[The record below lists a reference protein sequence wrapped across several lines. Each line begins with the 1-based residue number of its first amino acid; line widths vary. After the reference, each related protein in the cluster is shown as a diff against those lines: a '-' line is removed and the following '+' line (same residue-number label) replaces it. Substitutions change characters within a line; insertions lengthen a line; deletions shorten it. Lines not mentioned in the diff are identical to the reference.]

1 MFFSIFHVFCA
12 GIVVLLL
19 IPNLIYALRHRG
31 GGISSGSRAVN
42 LLEQIGR
49 FGCMICMVV
58 PLGVPGGAFGFC
70 SPEAFLIWAVLLRHW
85 LLAVFAGIFAGAH
98 VYIVG
103 RYGGKGAEAHDG
115 P

>member
-1 MFFSIFHVFCA
+1 
-12 GIVVLLL
+12 
-19 IPNLIYALRHRG
+19 
-31 GGISSGSRAVN
+31 
-42 LLEQIGR
+42 
-49 FGCMICMVV
+49 MICMVV

-70 SPEAFLIWAVLLRHW
+70 SPEAFLIWAAGIAALLLAYYACWVFYALRPGRRLELALAVLPCGVFLLHGVLLRHW

>member
-1 MFFSIFHVFCA
+1 MHDLYGGPPGRARRGVRLLLAA
-12 GIVVLLL
+12 GIAALLL
-19 IPNLIYALRHRG
+19 AYYACWVFYALRPGR
-31 GGISSGSRAVN
+31 RLELALAVLPCGVF
-42 LLEQIGR
+42 LLHG
-49 FGCMICMVV
+49 
-58 PLGVPGGAFGFC
+58 
-70 SPEAFLIWAVLLRHW
+70 VLLRHW